1 MESYKTS
8 YLDANDVTQM
18 DHPES
23 LLTLLLTTV
32 IFTDYFESSVLPV
45 SIVGS
50 R

>member
-32 IFTDYFESSVLPV
+32 IITDYFESSVPPV
-45 SIVGS
+45 STAGS
-50 R
+50 K